1 MLVNK
6 NDLLIREKDNYVFR
20 VLLADAEDFAVVRTY
35 FNPKTA
41 TWDCDYGTVM
51 AYSNNGHRLED
62 LGFKLAKKK
71 AVA

>member
-6 NDLLIREKDNYVFR
+6 NDILIREKDNYVFR
-20 VLLADAEDFAVVRTY
+20 VLLADAENFAVVRTY

-41 TWDCDYGTVM
+41 TWNSDYGTVM
-51 AYSNNGHRLED
+51 AYSNSCNRLED
-62 LGFKLAKKK
+62 IGFKMAETK